1 MSKSIGMDVFG
12 PSNELFVGSAFYP
25 DVYAGPLVSAESQ
38 MDAETKPSSQ
48 ILAESPRD
56 LYGKSYDEIIRNF
69 SSFLRGKK
77 KTNVSAR
84 VSDEMQEVSISIRA
98 VDVEVKFSKIPKFD
112 MQFSSVLQPMG
123 ASAPLKEFHQA
134 ENPKIPKKVDSV
146 ISEGLKAVHAVEEL
160 SRAGFDNYYLSH
172 ILSSGALGK
181 KENRKLVPTR
191 WGITATD
198 DMLGKQML
206 EEVRDF
212 PEIGEFL
219 LFRNEFLY
227 NRFFVILMPGAW
239 EFENFESW
247 APESVWAKGAK
258 DTITTE
264 EYEPH
269 EGRTTY
275 ADKQVGA
282 YYAVRLAIAEHLQKM
297 RRQARAVVI
306 REIGEGYIIPVGV
319 WEVRENVRHALLS
332 VPERFGSLQELFTT
346 LSSYVRVPLSRY
358 QSMSKIMR
366 QTRLRD
372 FF

>member
-1 MSKSIGMDVFG
+1 
-12 PSNELFVGSAFYP
+12 
-25 DVYAGPLVSAESQ
+25 
-38 MDAETKPSSQ
+38 
-48 ILAESPRD
+48 
-56 LYGKSYDEIIRNF
+56 
-69 SSFLRGKK
+69 
-77 KTNVSAR
+77 
-84 VSDEMQEVSISIRA
+84 
-98 VDVEVKFSKIPKFD
+98 
-112 MQFSSVLQPMG
+112 
-123 ASAPLKEFHQA
+123 
-134 ENPKIPKKVDSV
+134 
-146 ISEGLKAVHAVEEL
+146 
-160 SRAGFDNYYLSH
+160 
-172 ILSSGALGK
+172 
-181 KENRKLVPTR
+181 
-191 WGITATD
+191 
-198 DMLGKQML
+198 ML

-372 FF
+372 FSNLISNQQSFSEFDSVLI